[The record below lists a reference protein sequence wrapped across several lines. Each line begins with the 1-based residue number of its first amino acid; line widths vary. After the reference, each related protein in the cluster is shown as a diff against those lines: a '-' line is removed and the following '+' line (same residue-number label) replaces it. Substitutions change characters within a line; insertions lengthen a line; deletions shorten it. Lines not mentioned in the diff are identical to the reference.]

1 MMAELLL
8 ETVILAAGLG
18 LRCRDAWSGQLVQ
31 EGLRCTLRR
40 KRDGLLLARTA
51 TTPSGVHHWPALRA
65 PWDAAPPPAQA
76 EVLIEDGFDRF
87 LPLRLDWPPPPGV
100 SGGAFASTTLLSAP
114 QRAAPTGSAAVVGL
128 LIGID
133 GHPAAWARLLVKDT
147 AGRATEGMSDAAGR
161 FAVHLPF
168 PLPEKP
174 APGDPPSAI
183 PGALV
188 TLRVFHAP
196 AVGNAAGAAPLF
208 HLWRAQAE
216 VGVLANIA
224 GPDLL
229 GPLRVEPGRPVAP
242 HTEGLPSNR
251 SELRLAPL

>member
-1 MMAELLL
+1 MAARLL
-8 ETVILAAGLG
+8 ETVVLAAGLG

-40 KRDGLLLARTA
+40 KRDGLVLAKTA
-51 TTPSGVHHWPALRA
+51 TTPTGVHHWPGVRA
-65 PWDAAPPPAQA
+65 PWHAAPPPAQA
-76 EVLIEDGFDRF
+76 EILIEDGFDRF
-87 LPLRLDWPPPPGV
+87 LPLRLDWPPPPDTP
-100 SGGAFASTTLLSAP
+100 GGALASTTLLSAP

-133 GHPAAWARLLVKDT
+133 GNPAAWARLLVNDT
-147 AGRATEGMSDAAGR
+147 AGMSDAAGR
-161 FAVHLPF
+161 FTVHVPF

-174 APGDPPSAI
+174 APDDPPPAT
-183 PGALV
+183 PFALV
-188 TLRVFHAP
+188 TLRVFHEP